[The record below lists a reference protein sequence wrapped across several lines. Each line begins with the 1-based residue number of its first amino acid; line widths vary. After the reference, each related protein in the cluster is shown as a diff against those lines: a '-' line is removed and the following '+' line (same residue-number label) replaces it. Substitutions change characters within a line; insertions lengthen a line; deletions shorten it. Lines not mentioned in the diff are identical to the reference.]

1 MNEARHSFVAS
12 LVPRRCLGMFFLWL
26 FASIKTPNLAVAAE
40 LQEIVERG
48 YLIVAVKDNVRPLA
62 FRDGEGKLQGLEIDI
77 AQRLAAELLDKPDAV
92 KLQPVAN
99 RERLSVVVDGTV
111 DLTIARVTQNASRD
125 RLVNFSIPYYLD
137 GTALVTQDA
146 SLQRLNDLQQRKVA
160 VLKGSDTISTVRYL
174 IPQVQLI
181 GVDSYEQARSLLESG
196 NADAFAADASILSG
210 WVQEYPQYRL
220 LPVRLSGEPL
230 AVVMP
235 KGLQYNQLRQRVN
248 DAIARWKR
256 EGWLQERVKYW
267 GLPQSDTNRF

>member
-12 LVPRRCLGMFFLWL
+12 LVPRRCLGMFFLLL

-137 GTALVTQDA
+137 GTAVVTQDA

>member
-1 MNEARHSFVAS
+1 MKLATRLLPLC
-12 LVPRRCLGMFFLWL
+12 LVPRHRLGMFFLLL

-92 KLQPVAN
+92 RLQPVAN
-99 RERLSVVVDGTV
+99 RDRLTVVVDGTV

>member
-1 MNEARHSFVAS
+1 
-12 LVPRRCLGMFFLWL
+12 
-26 FASIKTPNLAVAAE
+26 
-40 LQEIVERG
+40 
-48 YLIVAVKDNVRPLA
+48 
-62 FRDGEGKLQGLEIDI
+62 
-77 AQRLAAELLDKPDAV
+77 
-92 KLQPVAN
+92 LQPVAN
-99 RERLSVVVDGTV
+99 RDRLTVVLDGTV
-111 DLTIARVTQNASRD
+111 DLAIARVTENASRD

-146 SLQRLNDLQQRKVA
+146 SLQKLNDLQQRKVA

-174 IPQVQLI
+174 LPQVQLI

-196 NADAFAADASILSG
+196 DADAFAADASILSG

-235 KGLQYNQLRQRVN
+235 KGLQYTQLRQRVN

>member
-1 MNEARHSFVAS
+1 MKLATRLLPLC
-12 LVPRRCLGMFFLWL
+12 LVPRRCLGMFFLL
-26 FASIKTPNLAVAAE
+26 VFTSIKTPNLAVAAE

-99 RERLSVVVDGTV
+99 RDRLTVVLDGTV
-111 DLTIARVTQNASRD
+111 DLAIARVTENASRD

-146 SLQRLNDLQQRKVA
+146 SLQKLNDLQQRKVA

-174 IPQVQLI
+174 LPQVQLI

-196 NADAFAADASILSG
+196 DADAFAADASILSG

-235 KGLQYNQLRQRVN
+235 KGLQYTQLRQRVN

>member
-12 LVPRRCLGMFFLWL
+12 LVPRHRLGMFFLWL

-267 GLPQSDTNRF
+267 GLPQSNTNRF

>member
-1 MNEARHSFVAS
+1 MKLATRLLPLC
-12 LVPRRCLGMFFLWL
+12 LVPRRCLGMFFLLL

-99 RERLSVVVDGTV
+99 RDRLTVVLDGTV
-111 DLTIARVTQNASRD
+111 DLAIARVTENASRD

-146 SLQRLNDLQQRKVA
+146 SLQKLNDLQQRKVA

-174 IPQVQLI
+174 LPQVQLI

-196 NADAFAADASILSG
+196 DADAFAADASILSG

-235 KGLQYNQLRQRVN
+235 KGLQYTQLRQRVN

>member
-1 MNEARHSFVAS
+1 MKLATRLLPLC
-12 LVPRRCLGMFFLWL
+12 LVPRHRLGMFFLLL
-26 FASIKTPNLAVAAE
+26 FASIKTPNLVVAAE

-92 KLQPVAN
+92 RLQPVAN
-99 RERLSVVVDGTV
+99 RDRLTVVVDGTV

>member
-1 MNEARHSFVAS
+1 
-12 LVPRRCLGMFFLWL
+12 MFFLWL